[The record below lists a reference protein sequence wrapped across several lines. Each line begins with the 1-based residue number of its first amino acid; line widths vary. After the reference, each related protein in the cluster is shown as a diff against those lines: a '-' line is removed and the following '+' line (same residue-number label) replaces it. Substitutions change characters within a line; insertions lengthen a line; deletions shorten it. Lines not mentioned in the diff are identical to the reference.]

1 MTIRRIFSANQS
13 KEDGVIF
20 EDENY
25 VFFLETKQVGDTDL
39 QLYSISNKENS
50 KYHPFIDINVE
61 DNKPTSIFVNCSGD
75 YWKDESV
82 SDFVKGIDDAVIF
95 AKKVSDYLNIPISN
109 L

>member
-1 MTIRRIFSANQS
+1 MTIRKICSANQS

-25 VFFLETKQVGDTDL
+25 VFYLETKQVDNADF
-39 QLYSISNKENS
+39 QFYNVSNKETS
-50 KYHPFIDINVE
+50 SYHPFIDIQTE
-61 DNKPTSIFVNCSGD
+61 GDKPSSIFINCSGN
-75 YWKDESV
+75 YWEEESV
-82 SDFVKGIDDAVIF
+82 SDFVKGIDDAVLF